1 MQQTIIKSP
10 ETREKRI
17 KIYNPEGRLEIGKTL
32 ANLDSDLSQ
41 TLTTE
46 ARRRACAWNNH
57 KGGTYVVMQFDG
69 TFLHSLEII
78 NPNEK

>member
-1 MQQTIIKSP
+1 MEQTLAIP

-17 KIYNPEGRLEIGKTL
+17 TIYNPEGRLEIGKTL

-46 ARRRACAWNNH
+46 ARRRACAWNNYE
-57 KGGTYVVMQFDG
+57 GGTYVVMQFDG
-69 TFLHSLEII
+69 PQLYSLEII
-78 NPNEK
+78 TPNDR